1 MLEIEYFSGQY
12 RTPFELQGFW
22 KIGSV
27 WRHSSPRAQDN
38 RSVHGWSRYSGDGS
52 KHKKR
57 LIDPLH
63 IGTTV
68 VLGLPW
74 SAASGEQD
82 GGKVGSLTNK

>member
-1 MLEIEYFSGQY
+1 M
-12 RTPFELQGFW
+12 TFETKGFR

-38 RSVHGWSRYSGDGS
+38 RSVHGWSRYSGIGL

-57 LIDPLH
+57 LIYPLH
-63 IGTTV
+63 IGTAV

-82 GGKVGSLTNK
+82 GGKVGYLANK

>member
-1 MLEIEYFSGQY
+1 M
-12 RTPFELQGFW
+12 PFKSLGFR

-38 RSVHGWSRYSGDGS
+38 RSVHGWPRYSGRYWFKAQEATYLS
-52 KHKKR
+52 
-57 LIDPLH
+57 IPLH
-63 IGTTV
+63 IGTAV

-82 GGKVGSLTNK
+82 GGKVSSLTNK